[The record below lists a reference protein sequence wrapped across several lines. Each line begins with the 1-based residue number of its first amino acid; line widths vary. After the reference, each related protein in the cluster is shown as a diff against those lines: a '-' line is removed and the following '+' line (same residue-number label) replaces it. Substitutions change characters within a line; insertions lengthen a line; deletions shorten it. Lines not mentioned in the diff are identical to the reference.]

1 MAEDLDREAT
11 LELAEKLSALA
22 SEFAHDANNLVLQL
36 LAGHE
41 ILNDDLG
48 SPLATPDEL
57 EGITRRS
64 QNVTTIARD
73 LEALLKRTGP
83 GDD

>member
-41 ILNDDLG
+41 ILNDELG
-48 SPLATPDEL
+48 SPLAPPDEL